1 MKTETT
7 GTLVDGVVQ
16 LDGPIDLPNHCRV
29 SVSVRP
35 IEYDPEK
42 AQSALESFLKRTE
55 ERPVHSGGV
64 RFTRDEL
71 HERR

>member
-7 GTLVDGVVQ
+7 GTLVDGAVQ
-16 LDGPIDLPNHCRV
+16 LDEAIDLPNHCRV
-29 SVSVRP
+29 SVSISP
-35 IEYDPEK
+35 IEFDPDK
-42 AQSALESFLKRTE
+42 SHIALAAFLNRTE
-55 ERPVHSGGV
+55 ERPIHSGGI